1 MSRIL
6 RRPMFRGGRVSSY
19 GTGIA
24 SGLADGGRVNY
35 AGGGQIGGGIIYGK
49 PMADGRYGFAD
60 SYLDQLKQHYGMG
73 SNYDFQTDT
82 FPGESKIYKEELKDE
97 NLLPGTG
104 EGGTNW
110 FKWLVEQGPEE
121 PDDLYSEVLQE
132 KKEEDASKDFFETKN
147 TDQLSFPRDV
157 EEMGVDVEDSAAVA
171 EKKPGTEF
179 EFTGLEGD
187 DPTAVGDSDLA
198 ALVSKYEDLLG
209 MKKAKSEK
217 YSNMA
222 LRLAAAKGDTTMEKL
237 QNWFG
242 MEEKAEDETAKI
254 KQTAALLGIKGEQ
267 AQKLYET
274 KLTNTTGM
282 FTKKVEEI
290 MSTENVSRSEAINKA
305 LGLPGSIDAAVIEFK
320 KRGTGLMSESEF
332 DMLARS
338 QNISKLPNVDIT
350 QIADGD
356 YYKPGGKTIVTIK
369 DKTIVDTQTYE

>member
-237 QNWFG
+237 QNWYG

-254 KQTAALLGIKGEQ
+254 KQAA
-267 AQKLYET
+267 T
-274 KLTNTTGM
+274 K
-282 FTKKVEEI
+282 
-290 MSTENVSRSEAINKA
+290 
-305 LGLPGSIDAAVIEFK
+305 
-320 KRGTGLMSESEF
+320 
-332 DMLARS
+332 
-338 QNISKLPNVDIT
+338 
-350 QIADGD
+350 
-356 YYKPGGKTIVTIK
+356 
-369 DKTIVDTQTYE
+369 